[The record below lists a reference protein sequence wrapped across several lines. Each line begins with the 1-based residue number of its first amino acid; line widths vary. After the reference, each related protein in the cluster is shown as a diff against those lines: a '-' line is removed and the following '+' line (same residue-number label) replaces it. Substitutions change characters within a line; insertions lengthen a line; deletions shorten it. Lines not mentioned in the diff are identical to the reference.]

1 MLESWRHIPRRQRFY
16 VTHQS
21 NIVGGPQRRLSHTHQ
36 PSVAGGPQRGPSH
49 THQSSVTGGPRRG
62 PRHIHQPS
70 VTGGL
75 QRGPRHTRHPSVGW
89 RTMKHRRHTHA
100 DVTNFQ
106 PNDITNFQLNVITN
120 FQLNDIT
127 RTSWH
132 HLEGVNVNVWKSRL
146 KDNDD
151 TALSN
156 RLRHCGRNS
165 RSMFILM
172 WCVAAPLTMQSKL

>member
-21 NIVGGPQRRLSHTHQ
+21 NVVGGPQRRLSHTHQ

-49 THQSSVTGGPRRG
+49 TPQS
-62 PRHIHQPS
+62 S

-89 RTMKHRRHTHA
+89 RTMKHRQHTHA

-106 PNDITNFQLNVITN
+106 PSDITNFQLNVITN

-127 RTSWH
+127 LTSWH
-132 HLEGVNVNVWKSRL
+132 HLEGVNVNVWKSCL